1 MGWILTAPA
10 ARACGVIVF
19 VERARSMAPRWG
31 QAFAKVSPISK
42 TTAEISLGLM
52 SEHFHQRD
60 DRWGPQKH
68 SRGWWPCL
76 SRLIAAAVGGLT
88 PAPSATVAVLV
99 SRDLLHRSEQAKP
112 GCVTALLSRSGVP
125 RLSVRPVGFSR
136 CAKSTAKSTEMA
148 FSDFRGADE

>member
-76 SRLIAAAVGGLT
+76 RGRIPAAAGGLPQPRLQRSKCLSREIFCIAANKRNLA
-88 PAPSATVAVLV
+88 A
-99 SRDLLHRSEQAKP
+99 
-112 GCVTALLSRSGVP
+112 
-125 RLSVRPVGFSR
+125 
-136 CAKSTAKSTEMA
+136 
-148 FSDFRGADE
+148 